1 MAREE
6 RGPGNA
12 VAVTGVD
19 KFAKEVV
26 LPRRGTFDRIL
37 PDTVDTDAFVGLTIA
52 ALSKAPKTAAVA
64 MRNPESLFIA
74 MRECAA
80 LGLMP
85 GTDEYALTVRDGAIL
100 GIVQYQ
106 GEIKRMFM
114 FGTVLSVHAD
124 VICQGE
130 TLVRND
136 PNPPTHVVP
145 GGWENRDKS
154 VGNLIG
160 AYAYAMLN
168 SPAGPVC
175 SRVVHMGREEIMKH
189 RAMAGFYAIW
199 DGDFGHNMWTKTAV
213 HVLEKWVPKS
223 SSFTREQ
230 HRAQLELS
238 RAATPSASTLE
249 YGHAPVSE
257 SVTRSDPAPTSPRQ
271 QERAPDNIEDAVI
284 VEDPPA
290 GDDPW
295 ATVNVVKQG
304 EGGKK

>member
-6 RGPGNA
+6 RGPGTE
-12 VAVTGVD
+12 VATQGID
-19 KFAKEVV
+19 KFAKEAV

-64 MRNPESLFIA
+64 MRNPESLFVA

-106 GEIKRMFM
+106 GEIKRMYM

-124 VICQGE
+124 VICKGE

-136 PNPPTHVVP
+136 PNPPTHIVP

-175 SRVVHMGREEIMKH
+175 SRVIHMGREEIMKH

-199 DGDFGHNMWTKTAV
+199 DGEFGHTMWTKTPV
-213 HVLEKWVPKS
+213 HELEKWVPKS
-223 SSFTREQ
+223 SSFMREQ
-230 HRAQLELS
+230 HRASLAVAQS
-238 RAATPSASTLE
+238 ATPSASTLE
-249 YGHAPVSE
+249 YGHAPVAAPA
-257 SVTRSDPAPTSPRQ
+257 TRPEAPPTQPRREDPAP
-271 QERAPDNIEDAVI
+271 ADNVEDAVI
-284 VEDPPA
+284 VEDPPDA
-290 GDDPW
+290 DPW
-295 ATVNVVKQG
+295 ATIEVAKPG
-304 EGGKK
+304 EGGRK